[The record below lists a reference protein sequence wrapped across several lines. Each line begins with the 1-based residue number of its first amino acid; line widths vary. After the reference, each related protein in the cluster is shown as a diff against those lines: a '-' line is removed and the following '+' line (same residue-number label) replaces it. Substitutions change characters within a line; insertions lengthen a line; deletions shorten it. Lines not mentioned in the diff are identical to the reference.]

1 MKRLFLFCFLIFIIL
16 PWSSAQGQD
25 CTTLRLVIGGK
36 GRVLPG
42 NANNVRDQPSTEG
55 NRIGQIPGEAEFLV
69 LEGPI
74 CDAQGRAWW
83 QVDYSGLVGWTVGG
97 QGSSH
102 YVEPVGEEGETPPSL
117 TPVEPAAVDC
127 DGMPPR
133 LTIGRQGRVLDGE
146 ALAVH
151 SRSNNPNSVN
161 GEIQS
166 GGIFTILDEPTC
178 DSSKRIWWPVSI
190 KDIEGWI
197 LEGMAGTYFVE
208 PVIDAGETLVM
219 PPRFS
224 CPDGLSTRLF
234 SGGLGRVVPGGANR
248 IRSAPSTS
256 GEILGVI
263 PSEAVFSVIGEMQCD
278 NGTLWLSIEYNGIRG
293 WTAEVVS
300 DSYTVE
306 PSSGGGIVPN
316 ERDVITLDNLWQVT
330 ELARFLPALSR
341 SKSDGFNYG
350 SAVSW
355 SPDSTRLAVTDS
367 AGVLAYDVR
376 DLAAPPR
383 RFPSNMRVT
392 VYPPMFNAAFSPDGQ
407 LLAAGSADGIAY
419 VWDVESG
426 QQISVLQHE
435 DNHYVSTVA
444 FSPDGRWLATGS
456 VYSDI
461 NRPDTNKVTLWNTAD
476 FKQTQTL
483 DGFRYNFVHDRLTFS
498 PNSQQLIINERLIDL
513 STGEEI
519 SSFNDG
525 PAVFSADGSMIFS
538 GRYLYKEGTAVR
550 PIPLNIITDADF
562 HPSGAMFLTASIE
575 VGGPNVDDRGLRL
588 WDGQLGTPLLT
599 ISQNETNAAAFSP
612 DGTLLAALTFGRL
625 YLYGIP

>member
-1 MKRLFLFCFLIFIIL
+1 MKRMLLLSFLIFSIL
-16 PWSSAQGQD
+16 PWSFAQAQD
-25 CTTLRLVIGGK
+25 CTTLRLVVGGK

-42 NANNVRDQPSTEG
+42 DANNVRDQPSTEG
-55 NRIGQIPGEAEFLV
+55 SRLGQIPGEAEFSV
-69 LEGPI
+69 LEGPV

-83 QVDYSGLVGWTVGG
+83 QVDYNGLVGWTVGG

-102 YVEPVGEEGETPPSL
+102 YVEAVVEEGETPPSL
-117 TPVEPAAVDC
+117 TPVEPAAVNC

-133 LTIGRQGRVLDGE
+133 LTIGRQGRVLEGE
-146 ALAVH
+146 ALTVY
-151 SRSNNPNSVN
+151 SRSNANSVN
-161 GEIQS
+161 GEIQA
-166 GGIFTILDEPTC
+166 GGIFSVLDEPTC
-178 DSSKRIWWPVSI
+178 DSSNRIWWPVAHEAV
-190 KDIEGWI
+190 EGWI

-208 PVIDAGETLVM
+208 PVIDASETLVM

-224 CPDGLSTRLF
+224 CSEGLPTRLF
-234 SGGLGRVVPGGANR
+234 GGGLGQVVTGGANR

-263 PSEAVFSVIGEMQCD
+263 PSEAVFSVIGEVQCD
-278 NGTLWLSIEYNGIRG
+278 DGTLWQSVEYNGLSG

-306 PSSGGGIVPN
+306 PSSGGGIVPD
-316 ERDVITLDNLWQVT
+316 ERDIITLENLWQVT

-341 SKSDGFNYG
+341 SDNDGFNYG

-355 SPDSTRLAVTDS
+355 SPDSMRLAVTDKS
-367 AGVLAYDVR
+367 GVLVYDVR

-383 RFPSNMRVT
+383 RFHSNMRVS

-407 LLAAGSADGIAY
+407 RLAAGSADGIAY
-419 VWDVESG
+419 VWDVNSG
-426 QQISVLQHE
+426 EQISALQHE

-456 VYSDI
+456 VYSTI
-461 NRPDTNKVTLWNTAD
+461 SRPDTNKVTLWHTAD
-476 FKQTQTL
+476 LTRAQTF
-483 DGFRYNFVHDRLTFS
+483 DGFGYTFVHDRLTFS

-519 SSFNDG
+519 RSFSGG
-525 PAVFSADGSMIFS
+525 PAVFNANGSMTFS
-538 GRYLYKEGTAVR
+538 GGYLYKEGTAVR

-562 HPSGAMFLTASIE
+562 HPSGAMFLTASVE

-588 WDGQLGTPLLT
+588 WDGQSGTPILT
-599 ISQNETNAAAFSP
+599 LIQNETNAAAFSP
-612 DGTLLAALTFGRL
+612 DGTLLAAITLGRL